1 MNKYL
6 PEFLLGKTQMLGTVT
21 FTVLFAIVFLNIYI
35 PFSDTAWFK
44 LGDSIF
50 FLFTAGFIFISLLIL
65 ISSRI
70 LMYNTRKWFRM
81 TYPVYILW
89 SIAEVVL
96 ICAFYTFVTIDV
108 QQTPTLT
115 LMEIFSKALLYGAI
129 SMIIPEILSGM
140 YYALEDKDKTISL
153 MNSMGVVTD
162 EDHQR
167 APGQDSGKVSPIP
180 ETEQLSKV
188 DKISLCD
195 NNGCLKFS
203 VRSSNLYYIE
213 SDDNYI
219 NIWYT
224 DNSGA
229 LKMYMLRCRLK
240 TVEETFRD
248 SSLIRCNRKYI
259 VNRQKVKVLKKER
272 DGYVME
278 LDNETIQPIPV
289 TKTYLKNV
297 LKEFSD

>member
-6 PEFLLGKTQMLGTVT
+6 PEFLLGKNQMLGTVT
-21 FTVLFAIVFLNIYI
+21 FSVLFAIVFLNIYI
-35 PFSDTAWFK
+35 PFSDTAWFR

-50 FLFTAGFIFISLLIL
+50 FLFTAGFIFISMLIL
-65 ISSRI
+65 IASRI
-70 LMYNTRKWFRM
+70 LMYHTRKWFRM
-81 TYPVYILW
+81 TYLIYILW

-108 QQTPTLT
+108 QQPATLT
-115 LMEIFSKALLYGAI
+115 AMEIFSKALLYGTIAL
-129 SMIIPEILSGM
+129 IIPEILSGM
-140 YYALEDKDKTISL
+140 YYSIEDKDKTISL

-162 EDHQR
+162 E
-167 APGQDSGKVSPIP
+167 
-180 ETEQLSKV
+180 EQPSSEENIQHNTS
-188 DKISLCD
+188 DKISRCD
-195 NNGCLKFS
+195 NSGSLKFS
-203 VRSSNLYYIE
+203 VSCSNLYYIE

-229 LKMYMLRCRLK
+229 LKMYMMRCRLK
-240 TVEETFRD
+240 TVEETFRN
-248 SSLIRCNRKYI
+248 SPLIRCNRKYI

-278 LDNETIQPIPV
+278 LDNESIPQIPV

-297 LKEFSD
+297 LKEFSE

>member
-6 PEFLLGKTQMLGTVT
+6 PEFLLGKNQMLGTVT
-21 FTVLFAIVFLNIYI
+21 FSVLFAIVFLNIYI
-35 PFSDTAWFK
+35 PFSDTAWFR

-50 FLFTAGFIFISLLIL
+50 FLFTAGFIFISMLIL
-65 ISSRI
+65 IASRI
-70 LMYNTRKWFRM
+70 LMYHTRKWFRM
-81 TYPVYILW
+81 TYLIYILW

-108 QQTPTLT
+108 QQPATLT
-115 LMEIFSKALLYGAI
+115 AMEIFSKALLYGTIAL
-129 SMIIPEILSGM
+129 IIPEILSGM
-140 YYALEDKDKTISL
+140 YYSIEDKDKTISL

-162 EDHQR
+162 EEQQ
-167 APGQDSGKVSPIP
+167 PSSGDNVQHNTS
-180 ETEQLSKV
+180 

-195 NNGCLKFS
+195 NSGSLKFS
-203 VRSSNLYYIE
+203 VSCSNLYYIE

-229 LKMYMLRCRLK
+229 LKMYMMRCRLK
-240 TVEETFRD
+240 TVEETFRN
-248 SSLIRCNRKYI
+248 SPLIRCNRKYI
-259 VNRQKVKVLKKER
+259 VNRQKVKILKKEK

-278 LDNETIQPIPV
+278 LDKESIPQIPV

-297 LKEFSD
+297 LKEFSE

>member
-6 PEFLLGKTQMLGTVT
+6 PEFLLGKNQMLGTVT
-21 FTVLFAIVFLNIYI
+21 FSVLFAIVFLNIYI
-35 PFSDTAWFK
+35 PFSDTAWFR

-50 FLFTAGFIFISLLIL
+50 FLFTAGFIFISMLIL
-65 ISSRI
+65 IASRI
-70 LMYNTRKWFRM
+70 LMYHTRKWFRM
-81 TYPVYILW
+81 TYLIYILW

-108 QQTPTLT
+108 QQPATLT
-115 LMEIFSKALLYGAI
+115 AMEIFSKALLYGTIAL
-129 SMIIPEILSGM
+129 IIPEILSGM
-140 YYALEDKDKTISL
+140 YYSIEDKDKTISL

-162 EDHQR
+162 EEQ
-167 APGQDSGKVSPIP
+167 PSSGDNIQHNTS
-180 ETEQLSKV
+180 

-195 NNGCLKFS
+195 NSGSLKFS
-203 VRSSNLYYIE
+203 VSCSNLYYIE

-229 LKMYMLRCRLK
+229 LKMYMMRCRLK
-240 TVEETFRD
+240 TVEETFRN
-248 SSLIRCNRKYI
+248 SPLIRCNRKYI

-278 LDNETIQPIPV
+278 LDNKSIPQIPV

-297 LKEFSD
+297 LKEFSE

>member
-6 PEFLLGKTQMLGTVT
+6 PEFLLGKNQMLGTVT
-21 FTVLFAIVFLNIYI
+21 FSVLFAIVFLNIYI
-35 PFSDTAWFK
+35 PFSDTAWFR

-50 FLFTAGFIFISLLIL
+50 FLFTAGFIFISMLIL
-65 ISSRI
+65 IASRI
-70 LMYNTRKWFRM
+70 LMYHTRKWFRM
-81 TYPVYILW
+81 TYLIYILW

-108 QQTPTLT
+108 QQPATLT
-115 LMEIFSKALLYGAI
+115 AMEIFSKALLYGTIAL
-129 SMIIPEILSGM
+129 IIPEILSGM
-140 YYALEDKDKTISL
+140 YYSIEDKDKTISL

-162 EDHQR
+162 EEQ
-167 APGQDSGKVSPIP
+167 PSSGDNIQHNTS
-180 ETEQLSKV
+180 

-195 NNGCLKFS
+195 NSGSLKFS
-203 VRSSNLYYIE
+203 VSCSNLYYIE

-229 LKMYMLRCRLK
+229 LKMYMMRCRLK
-240 TVEETFRD
+240 TVEETFRN
-248 SSLIRCNRKYI
+248 SPLIRCNRKYI

-278 LDNETIQPIPV
+278 LDNESIPQIPV

-297 LKEFSD
+297 LKEFSE

>member
-6 PEFLLGKTQMLGTVT
+6 PEFLLGKNQMLGTVT
-21 FTVLFAIVFLNIYI
+21 FSVLFAIVFLNIYI
-35 PFSDTAWFK
+35 PFSDTAWFR

-50 FLFTAGFIFISLLIL
+50 FLFTAGFIFISMLIL
-65 ISSRI
+65 IASRI
-70 LMYNTRKWFRM
+70 LMYHTRKWFRM
-81 TYPVYILW
+81 TYLIYILW

-108 QQTPTLT
+108 QQPATLT
-115 LMEIFSKALLYGAI
+115 AMEIFSKALLYGTIAL
-129 SMIIPEILSGM
+129 IIPEIVSGM
-140 YYALEDKDKTISL
+140 YYSIEDKDKTISL

-162 EDHQR
+162 EEQQ
-167 APGQDSGKVSPIP
+167 PSSGDNIQHNTS
-180 ETEQLSKV
+180 

-195 NNGCLKFS
+195 NSGSLKFS
-203 VRSSNLYYIE
+203 VSCSNLYYIE

-229 LKMYMLRCRLK
+229 LKMYMMRCRLK
-240 TVEETFRD
+240 TVEETFRN
-248 SSLIRCNRKYI
+248 SPLIRCNRKYI
-259 VNRQKVKVLKKER
+259 VNRQKVKVLKIER

-278 LDNETIQPIPV
+278 LDNESIPQIPV
-289 TKTYLKNV
+289 TKT
-297 LKEFSD
+297 

>member
-6 PEFLLGKTQMLGTVT
+6 PEFLLGKNQMLGTVT
-21 FTVLFAIVFLNIYI
+21 FSVLFAIVFLNIYI
-35 PFSDTAWFK
+35 PFSDTAWFR

-50 FLFTAGFIFISLLIL
+50 FLFTAGFIFISMLIL
-65 ISSRI
+65 IASRI
-70 LMYNTRKWFRM
+70 LMYHTRKWFRM
-81 TYPVYILW
+81 TYLIYILW

-108 QQTPTLT
+108 QQPATLT
-115 LMEIFSKALLYGAI
+115 AMEIFSKALLYGTIAL
-129 SMIIPEILSGM
+129 IIPEILSGM
-140 YYALEDKDKTISL
+140 YYSIEDKDKTISL

-162 EDHQR
+162 EEQQ
-167 APGQDSGKVSPIP
+167 PSSGDNIQHNTS
-180 ETEQLSKV
+180 

-195 NNGCLKFS
+195 NSGSLKFS
-203 VRSSNLYYIE
+203 VSCSNLYYIE

-229 LKMYMLRCRLK
+229 LKMYMMRCRLK
-240 TVEETFRD
+240 TVEETFRN
-248 SSLIRCNRKYI
+248 SPLIRCNRKYI
-259 VNRQKVKVLKKER
+259 VNRQKVKILKKEK

-278 LDNETIQPIPV
+278 LDKESIPQIPV

-297 LKEFSD
+297 LKEFSE

>member
-6 PEFLLGKTQMLGTVT
+6 PEFLLGKNQMLGTVT
-21 FTVLFAIVFLNIYI
+21 FSVLFAIVFLNIYI
-35 PFSDTAWFK
+35 PFSDTAWFR

-50 FLFTAGFIFISLLIL
+50 FLFTAGFIFISMLIL
-65 ISSRI
+65 IASRI
-70 LMYNTRKWFRM
+70 LMYHTRKWFRM
-81 TYPVYILW
+81 TYLIYILW

-108 QQTPTLT
+108 QQPATLT
-115 LMEIFSKALLYGAI
+115 AMEIFSKALLYGTIAL
-129 SMIIPEILSGM
+129 IIPEILSGM
-140 YYALEDKDKTISL
+140 YYSIEDKDKTISL

-162 EDHQR
+162 EEQ
-167 APGQDSGKVSPIP
+167 PSSGDNIQHNTS
-180 ETEQLSKV
+180 

-195 NNGCLKFS
+195 NSGSLKFS
-203 VRSSNLYYIE
+203 VSCSNLYYIE

-229 LKMYMLRCRLK
+229 LKMYMMRCRLK
-240 TVEETFRD
+240 TVEETFRN
-248 SSLIRCNRKYI
+248 SPLIRCNRKYI

-278 LDNETIQPIPV
+278 LDNESIPPIPV

-297 LKEFSD
+297 LKKFSE

>member
-6 PEFLLGKTQMLGTVT
+6 PEFLLGKNQMLGTVT
-21 FTVLFAIVFLNIYI
+21 FSVLFAIVFLNIYI
-35 PFSDTAWFK
+35 PFSDTAWFR

-50 FLFTAGFIFISLLIL
+50 FLFTAGFIFISMLIL
-65 ISSRI
+65 IASRI
-70 LMYNTRKWFRM
+70 LMYHTRKWFRM
-81 TYPVYILW
+81 TYLIYILW

-108 QQTPTLT
+108 QQPATLT
-115 LMEIFSKALLYGAI
+115 AMEIFSKALLYGTIAL
-129 SMIIPEILSGM
+129 IIPEILSGM
-140 YYALEDKDKTISL
+140 YYSIEDKDKTISL

-162 EDHQR
+162 EEQQ
-167 APGQDSGKVSPIP
+167 PSSGDNIQHNTS
-180 ETEQLSKV
+180 

-195 NNGCLKFS
+195 NSGSLKFS
-203 VRSSNLYYIE
+203 VSCSNLYYIE
-213 SDDNYI
+213 SDDNCI

-229 LKMYMLRCRLK
+229 LKMYMMRCRLK
-240 TVEETFRD
+240 TVEETFRN
-248 SSLIRCNRKYI
+248 SPLIRCNRKYI

-278 LDNETIQPIPV
+278 LDNESIPQIPV

-297 LKEFSD
+297 LKEFSE

>member
-6 PEFLLGKTQMLGTVT
+6 PEFLLGKNQMLGTVT
-21 FTVLFAIVFLNIYI
+21 FSVLFAIVFLNIYI
-35 PFSDTAWFK
+35 PFSDTAWFR

-50 FLFTAGFIFISLLIL
+50 FLFTAGFIFISMLIL
-65 ISSRI
+65 IASRI
-70 LMYNTRKWFRM
+70 LMYHTRKWFRM
-81 TYPVYILW
+81 TYLIYILW

-108 QQTPTLT
+108 QQPATLT
-115 LMEIFSKALLYGAI
+115 AMEVFSKALLYGTIAL
-129 SMIIPEILSGM
+129 IIPEILSGM
-140 YYALEDKDKTISL
+140 YYSLEDKDKTISL

-162 EDHQR
+162 EEQQ
-167 APGQDSGKVSPIP
+167 PSSGDNIQHNTS
-180 ETEQLSKV
+180 

-195 NNGCLKFS
+195 NSGSLKFS
-203 VRSSNLYYIE
+203 VSCSNLYYIE

-224 DNSGA
+224 DKSGA

-240 TVEETFRD
+240 TVEETFRE
-248 SSLIRCNRKYI
+248 SPLIRCNRKYI

-278 LDNETIQPIPV
+278 LDNESIPQIPV

-297 LKEFSD
+297 LKEFSE

>member
-6 PEFLLGKTQMLGTVT
+6 PEFLLGKNQMLGTVT
-21 FTVLFAIVFLNIYI
+21 FSVLFAIVFLNIYI
-35 PFSDTAWFK
+35 PFSDTAWFR

-50 FLFTAGFIFISLLIL
+50 FLFTAGFIFISMLIL
-65 ISSRI
+65 IASRI
-70 LMYNTRKWFRM
+70 LMYHTRKWFRM
-81 TYPVYILW
+81 TYLIYILW

-108 QQTPTLT
+108 QQPATLT
-115 LMEIFSKALLYGAI
+115 AMEIFSKALLYGTIAL
-129 SMIIPEILSGM
+129 IIPEILSGM
-140 YYALEDKDKTISL
+140 YYSIEDKDKTISL

-162 EDHQR
+162 EEQQ
-167 APGQDSGKVSPIP
+167 PSSGDNIEHNTS
-180 ETEQLSKV
+180 

-195 NNGCLKFS
+195 NSGSLKFS
-203 VRSSNLYYIE
+203 VSCSNLYYIE

-229 LKMYMLRCRLK
+229 LKMYMMRCRLK
-240 TVEETFRD
+240 TVEETFRN
-248 SSLIRCNRKYI
+248 SPLIRCNRKYI

-278 LDNETIQPIPV
+278 LDNESIPQIPV

-297 LKEFSD
+297 LKEFSE